1 VIYIAMRNGM
11 KDSPVRKTF
20 LQKKKKKEKKE
31 KQFS

>member
-20 LQKKKKKEKKE
+20 LQKKKKEKKE